1 MRAPEHRYGTNNLIL
16 YIALVVLA
24 VVAVGAIVYVV
35 VGGGSSEDAE
45 PKNIAVPTI
54 AAPIVIPT
62 AIPLPATPVPEPAS
76 EGEGSTNKKDEPQFA
91 PDIQIG
97 EVLSPG
103 LLG

>member
-35 VGGGSSEDAE
+35 VGRGSSEDAE

-76 EGEGSTNKKDEPQFA
+76 EDEASKNKKDEPQFA

-97 EVLSPG
+97 EVL
-103 LLG
+103 

>member
-35 VGGGSSEDAE
+35 VGRGSSEDAE

-62 AIPLPATPVPEPAS
+62 AIPLPATPVPAPAS
-76 EGEGSTNKKDEPQFA
+76 AADRSMQALCAAGSSAVVPA
-91 PDIQIG
+91 AG
-97 EVLSPG
+97 RARSLA
-103 LLG
+103 